1 VFTESSTV
9 NGLLNLEI
17 KLSKTLITTDYT
29 KKHVV
34 PAEAHYCPEYFVMPA
49 EAGIQRLRSL
59 DSSQKHAGMTVSERL
74 FEFKSICS
82 LTMSKAAW
90 YARMR
95 HVRDY
100 YSGQQCVEAGIQR
113 LTSLGSG

>member
-1 VFTESSTV
+1 MCTQSHW
-9 NGLLNLEI
+9 I
-17 KLSKTLITTDYT
+17 
-29 KKHVV
+29 
-34 PAEAHYCPEYFVMPA
+34 PAFAHCCPEYFVMPA
-49 EAGIQRLRSL
+49 EAGIQRLKSL

-74 FEFKSICS
+74 FEFKSIGS

-100 YSGQQCVEAGIQR
+100 YSGQQCTFAGM
-113 LTSLGSG
+113 T